1 MEKEIT
7 FCFEKLQHNEKLQN
21 TEEQFWLSKGILKTS
36 KWHSVYFKTKF
47 RKLENPMETVTI
59 NGIKVVPDE
68 VVEVKLPSP
77 ALRLLG
83 LK

>member
-1 MEKEIT
+1 MLDLYTISFVYLGEMRKEKVMKKI
-7 FCFEKLQHNEKLQN
+7 
-21 TEEQFWLSKGILKTS
+21 
-36 KWHSVYFKTKF
+36 KF
-47 RKLENPMETVTI
+47 RKLENPMETVII

-77 ALRLLG
+77 ALRLMG

>member
-1 MEKEIT
+1 MEKRE
-7 FCFEKLQHNEKLQN
+7 N
-21 TEEQFWLSKGILKTS
+21 TMKKI
-36 KWHSVYFKTKF
+36 KF